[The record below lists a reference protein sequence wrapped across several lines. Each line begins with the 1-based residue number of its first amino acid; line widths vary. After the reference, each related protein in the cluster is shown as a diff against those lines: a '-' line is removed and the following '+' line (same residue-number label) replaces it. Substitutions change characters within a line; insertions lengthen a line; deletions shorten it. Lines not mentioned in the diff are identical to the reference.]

1 MDVTEENAARCGHLA
16 RQIIEATLGVELS
29 LDAQIDI
36 ADLVMRAEEAGEKPK
51 RVRRTKVEMEAAR
64 AAEVTTEVAEAEAA
78 EAEAG
83 ADYEALPA
91 KSDGVDPT
99 PPVSTVPASESD
111 DDDVI
116 GSVRDVEPPVV
127 KSAITLG
134 DINNAIG
141 QKMGGFVAAGKMAS
155 SEDILTLIKKHTV
168 PGMAPDARNIPVASY
183 SAFLAQLKAL

>member
-1 MDVTEENAARCGHLA
+1 LA

-36 ADLVMRAEEAGEKPK
+36 AELVIRAEETGEKPK
-51 RVRRTKVEMEAAR
+51 RRRRTKVEMEATR
-64 AAEVTTEVAEAEAA
+64 TGAEAKVATETEEEVATETEEEVATETEEEVAIT
-78 EAEAG
+78 
-83 ADYEALPA
+83 
-91 KSDGVDPT
+91 VDPT
-99 PPVSTVPASESD
+99 PPVSTAPASESD
-111 DDDVI
+111 DEVI
-116 GSVRDVEPPVV
+116 GSVRDVEPAVV

-141 QKMGGFVAAGKMAS
+141 QKMGGFVAAGKMAR

-168 PGMAPDARNIPVASY
+168 PGMAPDARNIPAASY